1 MTVKVFIDWDAH
13 EVISEAEH
21 KEKIRQET
29 EKMMANEEYF
39 HEWLEDNYT
48 PQAIWELT
56 EAGRIEVQGLWE
68 RECKD
73 TAEIESDFELME
85 VEI

>member
-1 MTVKVFIDWDAH
+1 MKVKIFVDWDEQ
-13 EVISEAEH
+13 EVISEAEY
-21 KEKIRQET
+21 KERIRQES
-29 EKMMANEEYF
+29 EKRMADKEYF
-39 HEWLEDNYT
+39 HEWLGDNYT

-73 TAEIESDFELME
+73 TVEVESDFVMT
-85 VEI
+85 EIEI